1 MKTVVRGKKITE
13 ICSIIHKCT
22 IHGEKNYINSDFSS
36 PLTRARFEKQLTT
49 LHLVLTFHRFNRC
62 VFILLTK
69 MQTETKTV
77 PSSQYVFNVQ
87 GCTHSDVPYI
97 VIGLQYVR
105 NLRRVAFV
113 TGHLFTFVVVSS
125 LICLVTTQILICGN
139 QTTQRLEILLRTIV
153 TALLKN

>member
-97 VIGLQYVR
+97 VIGLVR
-105 NLRRVAFV
+105 EEPAKSCFRDWPFV
-113 TGHLFTFVVVSS
+113 YFCGGFISHLFGDYTNINMWKSDH
-125 LICLVTTQILICGN
+125 T
-139 QTTQRLEILLRTIV
+139 E
-153 TALLKN
+153 A

>member
-36 PLTRARFEKQLTT
+36 PLTCARFEKQLTT

-69 MQTETKTV
+69 CRLKPKLFLRLSMFSTFRGVHTLM
-77 PSSQYVFNVQ
+77 
-87 GCTHSDVPYI
+87 CLI
-97 VIGLQYVR
+97 LLLAQYVR